1 MIPLLAEICSFTAAL
16 IFFGFGIV
24 YFYKSKSVKHHCS
37 TIQDNLTSGS
47 EESKVLIFALMRG
60 AGGGAIAI
68 ALLTFWLQLQY
79 SKHAASWI
87 PLTVVIVDLLFYLPS
102 LNAMLLI
109 KKNTSVKPPVVL
121 LSFAMLLVIAGY
133 FLNISSAVK
142 R

>member
-1 MIPLLAEICSFTAAL
+1 
-16 IFFGFGIV
+16 
-24 YFYKSKSVKHHCS
+24 
-37 TIQDNLTSGS
+37 
-47 EESKVLIFALMRG
+47 MRG

-68 ALLTFWLQLQY
+68 ALLTFWLQIQY